1 MENLKRSG
9 FVGADAAIVLPYD
22 PKTDRVLLIEQF
34 RFGPFLRDDPN
45 PWMMEP
51 IAGRIDLNE
60 EPEQTAY
67 RESLEEAGI
76 VLYDI
81 LKVHSGYASPGANTE
96 YFHIF
101 VGLAAIEKNSGIL
114 GGLASESEDIKGHVM
129 SFEKFFAMLQAGE
142 LPVSPLA
149 LAGYWLANNRP
160 RLRGI
165 S

>member
-1 MENLKRSG
+1 
-9 FVGADAAIVLPYD
+9 
-22 PKTDRVLLIEQF
+22 
-34 RFGPFLRDDPN
+34 
-45 PWMMEP
+45 MMEP
-51 IAGRIDLNE
+51 IAGRIDPNE

-101 VGLAAIEKNSGIL
+101 VGLAAIEKNSAIL
-114 GGLASESEDIKGHVM
+114 GGLASEAEDIKGHVM